1 MLMQTAIVNI
11 GLGFLEGFALIV
23 SPCILPILPIVLA
36 GSLTGSKKRPFGII
50 IGFVLIFALFT
61 YFSRKLVQY
70 SDIDSNLIRDT
81 SFIILILLGI
91 IMLSTYLTEK
101 FGQLTQHLANTGSTF
116 STANNP
122 QGGLISG
129 ILFGGLIAIIWT
141 PCAGPILAAVIVQT
155 VIQKT
160 NFLSFLTLVAFGM
173 GVAIPMLLIVLFGRK
188 IMEKFGSLKRHT
200 TLYRKILGVIIILSV
215 GYMIYLEGGI
225 STARA
230 DELNN
235 TTPLGLQNGLATP
248 YIAPPIDGIDAWINS
263 EPLQINDLKGKVVL
277 IDFWTYSCI
286 NCMRTLPYLNDWYR
300 KYHDQ
305 GLVIIGVH
313 TPEFD
318 FEKNLDNVKNAVAQ
332 DGIKYPV
339 ALDSHFV
346 TWRNFNNQ
354 YWPAHYLIDKKGYI
368 VYTHFGEGEYDVTE
382 NNIRYLLGMKGLSE
396 TKNIGQPI
404 TLNATP
410 ETYLG
415 YSRAEHFSSP
425 QSVANNQSSL
435 YSFPKKISQD
445 AWALQGNWKI
455 MPDRIISNQNN
466 AAIEINF
473 HARKVY
479 IVMGNTT
486 NKMIKVELLLN
497 NKKIQTRKGK
507 DVVNS
512 SIEVNKHSLYEAIAF
527 DQPVNG
533 ILQVISS
540 SPGLEMYT
548 FTFG

>member
-1 MLMQTAIVNI
+1 MQTEIVNI
-11 GLGFLEGFALIV
+11 GLGFLEGFALII
-23 SPCILPILPIVLA
+23 SPCILPILPIILA

-70 SDIDSNLIRDT
+70 SGIDLNLIRHV

-101 FGQLTQHLANTGSTF
+101 FGQLTQRLANTGSTF
-116 STANNP
+116 SIANNP
-122 QGGLISG
+122 HGGLISG

-141 PCAGPILAAVIVQT
+141 PCAGPILAAIIVQS

-160 NFLSFLTLVAFGM
+160 NFLSFLTLVAFGI
-173 GVAIPMLLIVLFGRK
+173 GAAIPMLLIALFGRK

-200 TLYRKILGVIIILSV
+200 SLYRKILGAIIILSV

-225 STARA
+225 SIAHA
-230 DELNN
+230 DEINN
-235 TTPLGLQNGLATP
+235 ATPLSLQKGIANP
-248 YIAPPIDGIDAWINS
+248 YMAPSIDGIDAWINS
-263 EPLQINDLKGKVVL
+263 EPLKINDLKGKVVL

-300 KYHDQ
+300 KYHDK

-318 FEKNLDNVKNAVAQ
+318 FERNLDNVKNAVVQ

-339 ALDSHFV
+339 ALDSRFV
-346 TWRNFNNQ
+346 TWQNFNNQ

-382 NNIRYLLGMKGLSE
+382 NNIRYLLGINELTT
-396 TKNIGQPI
+396 TKTLGQPI
-404 TLNATP
+404 TTNATQ

-415 YSRAEHFSSP
+415 YSRAKNFSS
-425 QSVANNQSSL
+425 QQTVTNDQSSV

-445 AWALQGNWKI
+445 EWALQGNWKI
-455 MPDRIISNQNN
+455 MPDRIISEQNN

-486 NKMIKVELLLN
+486 NKTIKVDLLLN
-497 NKKIQTRKGK
+497 GKKILDKKGK
-507 DVVNS
+507 DVINS
-512 SIEVNKHSLYEAIAF
+512 SIDVNKYSLYEAIAL
-527 DQPVNG
+527 DQPANG

-540 SPGLEMYT
+540 SPGLEVYT